1 MNFYARTTRAAYL
14 KDNQGGGIMVE
25 DFMLEKFSFH
35 IFVSFALLILVLAV
49 KKAVVYRIN
58 NRVEEVN
65 ARHNYRKL
73 AVYICNLVFLV
84 ILGLIWIRRINFGLF
99 LSIIGAGVV
108 ISLADYILSLAG
120 WLFIIA
126 RRPFVVGDRIQ
137 VGSVKGD
144 VLDLRTFFI
153 TLMEIGG
160 WVQDE
165 QSTGRIVYI
174 PNSFIFRNPVYNYT
188 HGFDFIWNEIKITIT
203 FESNYNKAREICL
216 NFLNEF
222 HNSWARDLE
231 QKIRQA
237 QNFYAIHYKELTP
250 IVYLK
255 IVDSGI
261 LLSLRYLVEPKKR
274 RFSENALSEKILD
287 GFSGESGIKLA
298 YTTYRLVE

>member
-1 MNFYARTTRAAYL
+1 M
-14 KDNQGGGIMVE
+14 MVE
-25 DFMLEKFSFH
+25 NFVFEKFSFH
-35 IFVSFALLILVLAV
+35 IFVSLALLILVLAV
-49 KKAVVYRIN
+49 KKAVVHRIN
-58 NRVEEVN
+58 SRVEEVN

-73 AVYICNLVFLV
+73 AVYICNTVFV
-84 ILGLIWIRRINFGLF
+84 VVLGFIWIRRINFGLF

-126 RRPFVVGDRIQ
+126 RKPFVVGDRIQ
-137 VGSVKGD
+137 IGSVKGD

-174 PNSFIFRNPVYNYT
+174 PNNFIFKNPVYNYT
-188 HGFDFIWNEIKITIT
+188 HGFNFIWNEIKITIT
-203 FESNYNKAREICL
+203 FESNYNKASQICL

-261 LLSLRYLVEPKKR
+261 LLSLRYLVEPQKR
-274 RFSENALSEKILD
+274 RSSENALSAKVLE
-287 GFSGESGIKLA
+287 GFSRESDIRLA

>member
-1 MNFYARTTRAAYL
+1 MA
-14 KDNQGGGIMVE
+14 E
-25 DFMLEKFSFH
+25 DFVFGKFGFH
-35 IFVSFALLILVLAV
+35 IFVSIAVLILIWAV
-49 KKAVVYRIN
+49 KKAVVHRIN
-58 NRVEEVN
+58 SRVEEVN

-73 AVYICNLVFLV
+73 AVYICNIVFIV
-84 ILGLIWIRRINFGLF
+84 ILGFIWVRRINLGLF
-99 LSIIGAGVV
+99 MSIIGAGIV

-120 WLFIIA
+120 WLFIIV
-126 RRPFVVGDRIQ
+126 RKPFVIGDRIQ
-137 VGSVKGD
+137 IGGVKGD

-153 TLMEIGG
+153 TMMEIGG

-174 PNSFIFRNPVYNYT
+174 PNNFIFKNPVYSYT
-188 HGFDFIWNEIKITIT
+188 HGFDFVWNEIKITIT
-203 FESNYNKAREICL
+203 FESNHARAKEVCL

-222 HNSWARDLE
+222 HSSWARDLE

-261 LLSLRYLVEPKKR
+261 LLSLRYLVEPQKR
-274 RFSENALSEKILD
+274 RSSENALSEKVLN
-287 GFSGESGIKLA
+287 GFSRESDIRLA